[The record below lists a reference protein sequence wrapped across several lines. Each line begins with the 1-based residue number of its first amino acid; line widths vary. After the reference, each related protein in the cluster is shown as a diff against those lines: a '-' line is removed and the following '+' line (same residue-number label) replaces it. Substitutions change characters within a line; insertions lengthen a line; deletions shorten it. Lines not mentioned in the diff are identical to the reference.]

1 MTVAAILQKKGSA
14 VKTILSTE
22 TVWALSQRLRA
33 ENVGAMVVVRAD
45 RSEEIEGIVSERD
58 IARGLAE
65 HGSTLPGMPVSSLMT
80 RGVITCLATDTL
92 ATVARTMT
100 QRRIRHVPV
109 TENGKLLG
117 LVSIGDVLSLRLDEM
132 QQEVNVLRDYA
143 IARS

>member
-1 MTVAAILQKKGSA
+1 MTVAAILKKKGPA
-14 VKTILSTE
+14 VKTILATE
-22 TVWALSQRLRA
+22 TIWALAQRLRT
-33 ENVGAMVVVRAD
+33 ENVGAMVVVRD

-65 HGSTLPGMPVSSLMT
+65 HGSTLPGMPVSSIMT
-80 RGVITCLATDTL
+80 RGVITCLSTDTL
-92 ATVARTMT
+92 ASVARTMT
-100 QRRIRHVPV
+100 QRRIRHLPV
-109 TENGKLLG
+109 TENGKLHG